1 MTRSEASQPALQVRG
16 LTAGYA
22 GATILEGV
30 EFEVPAGEVLAI
42 LGRNGAGKTTLL
54 RCLSGLIPSRTGSI
68 ALHGQDITRLSP
80 SRRVASGLAH
90 VPEGRRMVPGLTV
103 RENLLVGGYV
113 LGRKELA
120 AQLDRVLTSF
130 PVISQWLDRQA
141 FNLSGGQQQLVAAA
155 RALMSPATVLLLDEP
170 LTGLAPSVCYEI
182 LDVIRQ
188 LRDDG
193 RSILLVEQN
202 AHMALEVSDVAYVLD
217 RGRLTS
223 HDRGEDEDS
232 IRKLEEGYLGIR
244 QG

>member
-1 MTRSEASQPALQVRG
+1 MTQPGGSPAALGVSD
-16 LTAGYA
+16 LSAGYA

-30 EFEVPAGEVLAI
+30 EFEVPSGQVLAI

-54 RCLSGLIPSRTGSI
+54 RCLSGLIASRTGSI
-68 ALHGQDITRLSP
+68 TLHGQDITRLSS
-80 SRRVASGLAH
+80 SRRVALGLAH
-90 VPEGRRMVPGLTV
+90 VPEGRRMIPGLTV

-113 LGRKELA
+113 LGRKALTEKLE
-120 AQLDRVLTSF
+120 RVLASF
-130 PVISQWLDRQA
+130 PIIGQWLDRQA

-155 RALMSPATVLLLDEP
+155 RAMMSPASVLLLDEP
-170 LTGLAPSVCYEI
+170 LTGLAPSVCDEI

-193 RSILLVEQN
+193 RSILVVEQN
-202 AHMALEVSDVAYVLD
+202 AHLVLEVADVAYVLD

-223 HDRGEDEDS
+223 HDRGEDEES
-232 IRKLEEGYLGIR
+232 LRRLEEGYLGIR

>member
-1 MTRSEASQPALQVRG
+1 MTQSVTALRVSD
-16 LTAGYA
+16 LSAGYA

-30 EFEVPAGEVLAI
+30 EFELPAGHVVAI

-54 RCLSGLIPSRTGSI
+54 RCLSGLVPNRTGSVE
-68 ALHGQDITRLSP
+68 LYGQDISRLTP
-80 SRRVASGLAH
+80 SRRVALGLAH

-103 RENLLVGGYV
+103 RENLQVGGYV
-113 LGRKELA
+113 LGRKELS
-120 AQLDRVLTSF
+120 AQLDRVLDSF
-130 PVISQWLDRQA
+130 PIISQWLDRQA

-155 RALMSPATVLLLDEP
+155 RALMSPAKVLLLDEP

-193 RSILLVEQN
+193 RSILVVEQN
-202 AHMALEVSDVAYVLD
+202 AHMILEVSDVAYVLD

-223 HDRGEDEDS
+223 HERGEDEQS

>member
-1 MTRSEASQPALQVRG
+1 MTQPGGSPAALGVSD
-16 LTAGYA
+16 LSAGYA

-30 EFEVPAGEVLAI
+30 EFEVPSGQVLAI

-68 ALHGQDITRLSP
+68 TLQGQDITRMSS
-80 SRRVASGLAH
+80 SRRVALGLAH
-90 VPEGRRMVPGLTV
+90 VPEGRRMIPGLTV

-113 LGRKELA
+113 LGRKALTEKLE
-120 AQLDRVLTSF
+120 RVLASF
-130 PVISQWLDRQA
+130 PIIGQWLDRQA

-155 RALMSPATVLLLDEP
+155 RAMMSPASVLLLDEP
-170 LTGLAPSVCYEI
+170 LTGLAPSVCDEI

-193 RSILLVEQN
+193 RSILVVEQN
-202 AHMALEVSDVAYVLD
+202 AHLVLEVADVAYVLV

-223 HDRGEDEDS
+223 HDRGEDEES
-232 IRKLEEGYLGIR
+232 LRRLEEGYLGIR